1 MNIRSLICWTLFAL
15 MSATTSA
22 QTYIQYTYDLNGNRH
37 TRQLDVIQLKSSK
50 INFPITNV
58 GQLEEG
64 KDELS
69 EINEAQGIIVYP
81 NPAGEF
87 INVVFSGTIE
97 DTLVEAS
104 LYDLNGTLL
113 IYEKSQSPPLEIN
126 VSRLRDAIYILI
138 VKNGTCT
145 TTHKIIRGQG
155 NY

>member
-1 MNIRSLICWTLFAL
+1 

-22 QTYIQYTYDLNGNRH
+22 QTYIQYTYDLNGNRQ
-37 TRQLDVIQLKSSK
+37 TRQLVVIQLKATK
-50 INFPITNV
+50 IAFPIADAA
-58 GQLEEG
+58 QLEED

-69 EINEAQGIIVYP
+69 EINEAQGISVYP

-87 INVVFSGTIE
+87 IYVEFSGTIE

-126 VSRLRDAIYILI
+126 VSRLKDAIYILI
-138 VKNGTCT
+138 VKKGSCT
-145 TTHKIIRGQG
+145 TTHKVIRGQG